1 MPDSLV
7 KKNWRIAWFWGGGY
21 GRVHGRIMVTRT
33 FQTKRDKRYII
44 CRKFSR
50 RWFLARNFLAYIQST
65 KHLTQK
71 SIPRCPGAFAR
82 VWRTLPLTTA
92 QWLPRNAM
100 DPSLMCW
107 TTGLWLWG
115 AVVFWGTN
123 YTYTRSHSNSAISIC
138 TLFYIFCI
146 YTHLSALMR
155 LPRVSSYA
163 C

>member
-1 MPDSLV
+1 M
-7 KKNWRIAWFWGGGY
+7 GGVH
-21 GRVHGRIMVTRT
+21 GRVHGRILVTRT
-33 FQTKRDKRYII
+33 FRNTRDKRYII
-44 CRKFSR
+44 CRIFSR

-92 QWLPRNAM
+92 QCLPRNAM

-115 AVVFWGTN
+115 AVIGGVGLFRGHTN
-123 YTYTRSHSNSAISIC
+123 ILLEIILIH
-138 TLFYIFCI
+138 LFVLYFIILCI
-146 YTHLSALMR
+146 HTPPSALLL
-155 LPRVSSYA
+155 LPRVPFDLLIVV
-163 C
+163 